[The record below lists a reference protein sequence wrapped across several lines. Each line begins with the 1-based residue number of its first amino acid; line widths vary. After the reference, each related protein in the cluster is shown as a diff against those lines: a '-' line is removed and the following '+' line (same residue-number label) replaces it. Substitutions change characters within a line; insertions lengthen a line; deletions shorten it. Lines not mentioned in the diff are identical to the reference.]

1 MFIIVV
7 QLRYVLKFDEDTLKN
22 KCEGSPEE
30 EESIK
35 ENKNPPVTLPLPNL
49 LLIYKEFSQWKWAFL
64 RSIYTL
70 KTNFFAEVQPYRHFI
85 VSLLLF
91 KNLNVFGID
100 VFEKVKL
107 GPLKERSQKLIL
119 ANFVLSDLEETMKI
133 TDSTGVAAS
142 MVAEEDTP
150 IV

>member
-7 QLRYVLKFDEDTLKN
+7 QLRYVLKFGEDTLKN

-70 KTNFFAEVQPYRHFI
+70 KTNFFAEAQPYRHFI

-107 GPLKERSQKLIL
+107 GPLKERS
-119 ANFVLSDLEETMKI
+119 
-133 TDSTGVAAS
+133 
-142 MVAEEDTP
+142 
-150 IV
+150 

>member
-7 QLRYVLKFDEDTLKN
+7 QLRYLLKFGEDTLKN

-35 ENKNPPVTLPLPNL
+35 ENKNHPVALPLPNL

-70 KTNFFAEVQPYRHFI
+70 KTKFLLKHNPIIHFI

-91 KNLNVFGID
+91 KYLNVFGID
-100 VFEKVKL
+100 VFENFKS
-107 GPLKERSQKLIL
+107 GPLKERS
-119 ANFVLSDLEETMKI
+119 
-133 TDSTGVAAS
+133 
-142 MVAEEDTP
+142 
-150 IV
+150 

>member
-7 QLRYVLKFDEDTLKN
+7 QLRYLLKFGEDTLKN

-35 ENKNPPVTLPLPNL
+35 ENKNHPVALPLPNL

-70 KTNFFAEVQPYRHFI
+70 KTKFCWNTT
-85 VSLLLF
+85 
-91 KNLNVFGID
+91 
-100 VFEKVKL
+100 
-107 GPLKERSQKLIL
+107 
-119 ANFVLSDLEETMKI
+119 LSYTSSFLYFSNI
-133 TDSTGVAAS
+133 
-142 MVAEEDTP
+142 
-150 IV
+150 